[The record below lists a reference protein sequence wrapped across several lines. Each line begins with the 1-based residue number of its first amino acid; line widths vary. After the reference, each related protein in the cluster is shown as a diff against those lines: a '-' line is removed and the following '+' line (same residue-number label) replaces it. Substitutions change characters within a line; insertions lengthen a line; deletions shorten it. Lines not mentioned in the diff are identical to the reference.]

1 MAKGFSSDL
10 GLAGQTF
17 PSLPVSVQ
25 WGLHA
30 LLQLYLGVAL
40 SASEALIPLI
50 TPLELGSMFYPQ
62 AHLHLPGVFPSAH
75 LL

>member
-10 GLAGQTF
+10 GLARQTF

-30 LLQLYLGVAL
+30 LPRLPLGVAL

-50 TPLELGSMFYPQ
+50 TLLELGSMFYPQ
-62 AHLHLPGVFPSAH
+62 AHLYLPGVFPLAR